1 MYLSNETDSTTIGI
15 LECPTPQI
23 SEHCPKKTPSR
34 NKYSDV
40 WFNLPVQASTFTPND
55 GTAQLCNTSAAVTN
69 TLIWVF

>member
-1 MYLSNETDSTTIGI
+1 MKHTQQQLAYWNVQHHRFQNIV
-15 LECPTPQI
+15 Q
-23 SEHCPKKTPSR
+23 KKTPSR